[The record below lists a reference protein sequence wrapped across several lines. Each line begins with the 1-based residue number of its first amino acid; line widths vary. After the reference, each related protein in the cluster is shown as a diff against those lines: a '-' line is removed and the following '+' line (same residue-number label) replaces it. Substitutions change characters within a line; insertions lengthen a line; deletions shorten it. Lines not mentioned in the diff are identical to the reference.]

1 MASLALSFDS
11 PVDPPLPDWHL
22 GLRLEQNEVHFP
34 FPIILKLK
42 LSSAMIRSDFSFTR
56 RHVKVKPFCPL
67 LPSTAPTTCLTL
79 QLFPSGPLAINRDFH
94 RVCSVMCVERE
105 GEGTRWQTT

>member
-1 MASLALSFDS
+1 MASLAPSFDS

-34 FPIILKLK
+34 LPIILKLK

-56 RHVKVKPFCPL
+56 RHVKVKPFC
-67 LPSTAPTTCLTL
+67 LPFNGTDDLPDAAT
-79 QLFPSGPLAINRDFH
+79 F
-94 RVCSVMCVERE
+94 SVRPA
-105 GEGTRWQTT
+105 RN